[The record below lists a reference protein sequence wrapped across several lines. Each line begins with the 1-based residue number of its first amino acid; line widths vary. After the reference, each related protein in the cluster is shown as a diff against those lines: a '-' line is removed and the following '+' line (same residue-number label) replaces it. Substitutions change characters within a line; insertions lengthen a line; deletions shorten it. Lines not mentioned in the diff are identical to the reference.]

1 MYAHSP
7 QSRSSLSSPFVA
19 LLALSL
25 LLASCGA
32 EDTRDLGGWRLHEDG
47 LHVTDTLLVS
57 GTDAFYFG
65 AISDVAVTSE
75 GRMAI
80 ADREAKN
87 IKVLDAD
94 GSLVDT
100 LGGPGQGPGEFEA
113 LRSVQVARGDSLY
126 AYDFRRSRLTVFA
139 PEAPYSVA
147 RMVTVSRDLG
157 FVTELIVLDDQFV
170 GSSGP
175 GADLSEGGVTAPPP
189 RIWRLVSDDGSPG
202 DTLLQTRG
210 QDLAVATAG
219 RAFQARPVPF
229 ARTTLVRRGPDG
241 WLYTGWSD
249 SLRIQAHAVDGTSE
263 TIVDVPTSPV
273 PVTKAERDSILN
285 DVGSDLR
292 SIMASAIPETKP
304 AFTDF
309 VVADDGRLWV
319 KRPTVGH
326 QEESQRWWRLDP
338 DSRTIH
344 EGWFPADVDIEV
356 VMNGK
361 VYGTTITENGG
372 PAVVRYDIQVS
383 S

>member
-1 MYAHSP
+1 MLPQLHSW
-7 QSRSSLSSPFVA
+7 QSA
-19 LLALSL
+19 LRTRLVLALIAVL
-25 LLASCGA
+25 LFGCGA
-32 EDTRDLGGWRLHEDG
+32 EDTRDLGDWTLWEDG
-47 LHVTDTLLVS
+47 LRVADTLLVDE
-57 GTDAFYFG
+57 TETFYFG
-65 AISDVAVTSE
+65 VISDLAVTSK
-75 GRMAI
+75 GRMVI

-87 IKVLDAD
+87 VKVLAAD

-126 AYDFRRSRLTVFA
+126 TYDFRRSRLTVFA
-139 PEAPYSVA
+139 PDPPYSVA

-170 GSSGP
+170 GSSGSSP
-175 GADLSEGGVTAPPP
+175 DLSKGGVTTPPP
-189 RIWRLVSDDGSPG
+189 RIWRLVSDDGVPG

-219 RAFQARPVPF
+219 RAFRARPVPF
-229 ARTTLVRRGPDG
+229 ARTTQVKRGPDG
-241 WLYTGWSD
+241 RLYTGWSD
-249 SLRIQAHAVDGTSE
+249 SLRIQAHAADGTSE

-273 PVTKAERDSILN
+273 PVTEAERDSILN

-326 QEESQRWWRLDP
+326 QEESQRWWRLAP